1 MKKIL
6 AGILFLF
13 LVVGSCFAEFMIHRD
28 GETFTGYIVNCKA
41 QTIEKVTLPYGAN
54 LNKLGRFFY
63 IEDNKIYDV
72 RTHPDSWGKDKV
84 TGRSITMWDRNEYK
98 KESMRESIID
108 YIKRVEN
115 FSKWDLSELLEKVEA
130 MEFEE

>member
-41 QTIEKVTLPYGAN
+41 QTIEKVTLPYGVN

-108 YIKRVEN
+108 YIKRAEN